1 MQETKTKSEI
11 ECMNDWETFKTHIQ
25 KDVDKQVVSNKTVIL
40 VLFIAG
46 SAFHLLSVT
55 LALIAFIL
63 VLIYNQNLTTT
74 QRELSEFKAKVQEIQ
89 ESAEDAKRAYDNA
102 RQTLSRSR
110 K

>member
-11 ECMNDWETFKTHIQ
+11 ECMNDWETFKSHIQ
-25 KDVDKQVVSNKTVIL
+25 ANVDKQVVSNKTVIL
-40 VLFIAG
+40 ILFIASG
-46 SAFHLLSVT
+46 AFHLLSVT

-74 QRELSEFKAKVQEIQ
+74 QRELSEFKAKVQQIQ
-89 ESAEDAKRAYDNA
+89 ESADDAKRAYDNA

>member
-1 MQETKTKSEI
+1 
-11 ECMNDWETFKTHIQ
+11 MNDWETFKTHIQ